1 MKKHVFPIFM
11 IGLTILAWV
20 IAFPK
25 LPQEVP
31 IHWSF
36 TGEANGYSSKLGAMF
51 TQIGIM
57 TILYVSVAFLPKID
71 PRKANYPLF
80 SKGYQIIYN
89 SLLTIFFVL
98 NVITILIG
106 LGYDIPMATMST
118 LIIGAIFIIL
128 GNFMQQVRSNFFIG
142 IRTPWT
148 LSNDEV
154 WKKTHRFGGKIFFGG
169 GVIMIF
175 ATFLP
180 SVWKETVL
188 IIVIVATV
196 VAPYA
201 YSYWQFKKGS

>member
-1 MKKHVFPIFM
+1 MKKHVFPIIM

-31 IHWSF
+31 IHWSL
-36 TGEANGYSSKLGAMF
+36 TGEANGFSSKLGAMF

-57 TILYVSVAFLPKID
+57 TLLYVSVAFLPKID

-98 NVITILIG
+98 NIITILIG

-118 LIIGAIFIIL
+118 LIIGAIFIVM
-128 GNFMQQVRSNFFIG
+128 GNFMQLVRSNFFIG

-169 GVIMIF
+169 GVIMIL

-188 IIVIVATV
+188 IIVIVVTV
-196 VAPYA
+196 AAPYA
-201 YSYWQFKKGS
+201 YSYWQFKKGA

>member
-57 TILYVSVAFLPKID
+57 TLLYVSVAFLPKID
-71 PRKANYPLF
+71 PRKANYSLF

-118 LIIGAIFIIL
+118 LIIGAIFIIM

-180 SVWKETVL
+180 SVLKETVL
-188 IIVIVATV
+188 IIVIVVTV
-196 VAPYA
+196 AAPYA
-201 YSYWQFKKGS
+201 YSYWQFKKGV

>member
-118 LIIGAIFIIL
+118 LIIGAIFIIM

-169 GVIMIF
+169 GVLLIF
-175 ATFLP
+175 ATFLTG
-180 SVWKETVL
+180 VWKEAVL
-188 IIVIVATV
+188 IIVIVVTV
-196 VAPYA
+196 AAPYA
-201 YSYWQFKKGS
+201 YSYWQFKKGV